1 MDFQEMAK
9 DPYNLPEETK
19 ILQQLDSLERQAHAG
34 ALFEDL
40 RRHPAWQKVEEYMKN
55 YIEESQKKIFQDAD
69 GDHRK
74 AIFQVQGMVQLR
86 NWIHGQSLA
95 GQIASRAIAEHFKAV
110 AEEKRSLGINE

>member
-1 MDFQEMAK
+1 MDFLKLSE
-9 DPYNLPEETK
+9 DPYNSDEETK
-19 ILQQLDSLERQAHAG
+19 ILKQLDSLEKQSHAG

-55 YIEESQKKIFQDAD
+55 QIEESQNKIFSDPE

-74 AIFQVQGMVQLR
+74 VIFQIQGIVKLR
-86 NWIHGQSLA
+86 NWINAQSLA

-110 AEEKRSLGINE
+110 SDEKRSLGIE